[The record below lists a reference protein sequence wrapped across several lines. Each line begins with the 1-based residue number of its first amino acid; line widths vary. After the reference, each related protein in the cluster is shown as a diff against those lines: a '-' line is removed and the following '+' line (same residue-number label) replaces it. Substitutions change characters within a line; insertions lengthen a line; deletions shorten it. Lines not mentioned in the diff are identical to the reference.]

1 MKKIIFIL
9 IATTMSCAAS
19 QKGYKSI
26 SPQSRIIVK
35 NDKIEDR
42 SIYTHEDFVGY
53 FSKKSIELYIIKM
66 GKKKYLR
73 IVFSY
78 TGNDWI
84 FFERM
89 ILSGV
94 NEKIEYSIDSFDKFT
109 NVNSNASV
117 IEKADLKIEDAKLKV
132 LKNIFSNSFTLRL
145 SGKYY
150 TDEEYRDCDA
160 CLELI
165 DFYEKLD

>member
-1 MKKIIFIL
+1 MI
-9 IATTMSCAAS
+9 MSCAAS

-26 SPQSRIIVK
+26 SPQSKILVK

-42 SIYTHEDFVGY
+42 SIYSHIDFVGY
-53 FSKKSIELYIIKM
+53 FSKKSIELYVIK
-66 GKKKYLR
+66 KNKRKYLR
-73 IVFSY
+73 IVFTY

-89 ILSGV
+89 ILSGD
-94 NEKIEYSIDSFDKFT
+94 NQKIEYSIDSFDKFT
-109 NVNSNASV
+109 NVNSSASV
-117 IEKADLKIEDAKLKV
+117 IEEADLEIEDAKLKV
-132 LKNIFSNSFTLRL
+132 LKNIFSKSFTLRL

-150 TDEEYRDCDA
+150 TDEEYRDCAA